1 MIVFNR
7 GVDFPLLLLG
17 FILCIK
23 LTASAFV
30 ATEGCSLISDNFG
43 LEHFVIDVALDKKDK
58 KLKFFMNSKVIEGCP
73 YEWDPDSDTGYV
85 LKNMTM
91 PREPVITDVNSTTN
105 TFTTFHV
112 EIDFMGKTFM
122 KRDMRFCDMIMVKN
136 DSCYRSSPR
145 FQTSS
150 VAPASA
156 THIPAPA
163 RQNFSGQSRNSR
175 LESEIDPASGLSKRV
190 DEISLGHFG
199 IEDKSGQKLARP
211 DTFLPSSFKDDSSLR
226 FFARDAKTDTISS
239 DQTTIRK
246 NHDTFGQSNS
256 TIGSLFSNSTG
267 SLVQCPLYI
276 NDSFALYFEADISEH
291 FNKLGSYLVRFYII
305 PNDLTSLTVGCKRI
319 YVTPVQASNV
329 SFTIL
334 VGIIVLLA
342 VTGIVNIFTIVYS
355 SYQESSNPFLFTA
368 STICNENLLKQLDA
382 TVPRI
387 IVYLQ
392 FALFAGGLDLQYP
405 GFFQPLIGQFRWCA
419 LVGYPVINKQEFRSV
434 GQDNIYR
441 TFNTG
446 GLKSLTVYFGNKF
459 SVQLSWPN
467 FMLCLL
473 IWILVLIFLQQLF
486 LLIKHFVDRARK
498 GNNDYFQFTRQKNLY
513 LIGGQV
519 LNNFFDVFAVPFVV
533 LTVYM
538 LSDARRFNGHHKY
551 FPDLST
557 LRKNAFSANASYD
570 SLLDPAAYLINN
582 RLSHNYK
589 VDNNS
594 TRLSSINS
602 SLLGNLTHLISP
614 NGTRDDLPTGI
625 VVREF
630 TQVPI
635 ANIVVGAVLMCA
647 WVAMVLYFTFNYLIT
662 IKNKRISTSNNV
674 AKLYTSM
681 KTILLWGFS
690 YHQYHP
696 QRVLYVIYYFL
707 TVLIKLSI
715 IGGLQLNGLVQVV
728 CLIIIESSDIAM
740 LLLVRPYFVN
750 LSWRSSIWM
759 LPLARLLVTFLCVGY
774 IRELE
779 FSEVSR
785 TYVAYTQLV
794 VHLVVALVFIIQLAY
809 CFVITVISIIKTHR
823 ERKQYAKYSNKLENV
838 NSLDDFVKDF
848 EYHPVGYTGKVL
860 SREEKSQS
868 TGQNR
873 LVSNH
878 PLISD
883 HPLISNHPLISPK
896 HTFISD
902 QKNQFVAE
910 SKEIPSTDS
919 NSLLLENQFNS
930 YPKIEIQLDNEEEE
944 AEDLYYRAQSEL
956 QLKKVSSPLSKP
968 KETYCVGECFDGE
981 STSREDAGSAILS
994 LSDFQ
999 TFKEQQKFS
1008 NLRKI
1013 TNDYRV
1019 REGDRIYNKYFI
1031 DDSID
1036 PEVKAL
1042 WDSRNNWGENRKSRS
1057 IPTTHP
1063 PTNFQEGLLGKFT
1076 WLWKPKK
1083 SNLGENDGKG
1093 FQVLRPRPLIVRPLP
1108 IAQES
1113 FSSGSPPS
1121 LASCKSNL
1129 SIDDTCSEK
1138 I

>member
-58 KLKFFMNSKVIEGCP
+58 KLKFLMNSKVIEGCP
-73 YEWDPDSDTGYV
+73 YFEWDSDDVDTGYPQ
-85 LKNMTM
+85 KNTTKS
-91 PREPVITDVNSTTN
+91 RKPVITDVNTTTN
-105 TFTTFHV
+105 MFTTFHV
-112 EIDFMGKTFM
+112 EIDFMGKTFI

-136 DSCYRSSPR
+136 DSSFRSSPR

-156 THIPAPA
+156 THIPAPE
-163 RQNFSGQSRNSR
+163 RLNFSGHSRNSR
-175 LESEIDPASGLSKRV
+175 SESEIDPAFGLSKRV
-190 DEISLGHFG
+190 DEINLSHFG
-199 IEDKSGQKLARP
+199 IEGTFGLKLARP
-211 DTFLPSSFKDDSSLR
+211 DTFLPSSFKADPSLR
-226 FFARDAKTDTISS
+226 FFTLDGKRDTIPT
-239 DQTTIRK
+239 DRTVIRK
-246 NHDTFGQSNS
+246 KYDTFGQSNS
-256 TIGSLFSNSTG
+256 TIESLFSNSTG

-276 NDSFALYFEADISEH
+276 NDSFVLYFEADISDH
-291 FNKLGSYLVRFYII
+291 FNRLGSYLVRFSII

-319 YVTPVQASNV
+319 YVTPVQERNI

-334 VGIIVLLA
+334 VGIIVLLV

-368 STICNENLLKQLDA
+368 STVCNENLLKQLDA

-387 IVYLQ
+387 IMYLQ

-419 LVGYPVINKQEFRSV
+419 LLGYPVINKQGFRSV
-434 GQDNIYR
+434 GLDNIYR
-441 TFNTG
+441 TLNTG
-446 GLKSLTVYFGNKF
+446 GLKSLTVYFSNQF
-459 SVQLSWPN
+459 SVQLNWPN

-486 LLIKHFVDRARK
+486 LFIKHLVDRARK

-519 LNNFFDVFAVPFVV
+519 LSNFFVIFAVPFVV

-538 LSDARRFNGHHKY
+538 LSDAGRFNSHHIF

-570 SLLDPAAYLINN
+570 SLLDPTAYIANN
-582 RLSHNYK
+582 KLNHAYK
-589 VDNNS
+589 LNHDYKLNQYNS
-594 TRLSSINS
+594 THTSSIDS
-602 SLLGNLTHLISP
+602 SFLGNLTHLISP
-614 NGTRDDLPTGI
+614 NGTRNELPNGI
-625 VVREF
+625 VVRDF
-630 TQVPI
+630 TRIPI
-635 ANIVVGAVLMCA
+635 VSIVFGSVLLFA
-647 WVAMVLYFTFNYLIT
+647 WVAMVLYFTFSYLIT
-662 IKNKRISTSNNV
+662 IKNKRITTSNNV

-681 KTILLWGFS
+681 KTILLWGFL

-696 QRVLYVIYYFL
+696 QRVFYVIYYFL
-707 TVLIKLSI
+707 NVLIKLSI
-715 IGGLQLNGLVQVV
+715 IGGLQLNGLVQVA
-728 CLIIIESSDIAM
+728 CLIIIEASDIAT
-740 LLLVRPYFVN
+740 LLIVRPYFVN

-759 LPLARLLVTFLCVGY
+759 LPLARLLVTLLCIGY
-774 IRELE
+774 IRELG

-794 VHLVVALVFIIQLAY
+794 IHLVVAVVFIIQLAY
-809 CFVITVISIIKTHR
+809 CFVITVLSIIKTHR
-823 ERKQYAKYSNKLENV
+823 ERKQYAKYSNKLGNV
-838 NSLDDFVKDF
+838 NSLDDFVKEF

-860 SREEKSQS
+860 PREDMNQ
-868 TGQNR
+868 
-873 LVSNH
+873 LVSQNH
-878 PLISD
+878 QLISQ
-883 HPLISNHPLISPK
+883 N

-902 QKNQFVAE
+902 QKNKFISE
-910 SKEIPSTDS
+910 SKELPSKDS

-930 YPKIEIQLDNEEEE
+930 YPKIDIDLDNEEEE
-944 AEDLYYRAQSEL
+944 VEDLYYRAKSEL
-956 QLKKVSSPLSKP
+956 QLKKVSSPPSEP
-968 KETYCVGECFDGE
+968 KETYCGKEYFDCE
-981 STSREDAGSAILS
+981 STPREDASSAILS

-1013 TNDYRV
+1013 TSDYRV

-1057 IPTTHP
+1057 SHTSQP
-1063 PTNFQEGLLGKFT
+1063 PTKFQEGLLGKFT
-1076 WLWKPKK
+1076 WLWKATK
-1083 SNLGENDGKG
+1083 SNLGENGGNGGNGENG

-1108 IAQES
+1108 IAQDS
-1113 FSSGSPPS
+1113 FNSESPPS